1 MDTKIILVYCLCDDY
16 LKSINHREDRQ
27 VRLSDAEVMTIALV
41 AALEFGG
48 NFAQSL
54 RFLSSH
60 GYLSYRISRS
70 RYSRRLHR
78 IRDHFL
84 VLFLHLGEVWKAL
97 DEEGVYLLDTF
108 PIAVCDNIRISRCRI
123 YQDEAFR
130 GYQASKKRFFYG
142 LKLHLMVTRDGAPV
156 EFFLTPGSTGDVTGL
171 EHFDFDLPFDSLII
185 GDKAY
190 NNYEI
195 EDLLAQVGLDLEPVR
210 KKNSTRPAEPALR
223 FLQSFY
229 RKAVET
235 AGSMIERLLPK
246 SIHATSQAGFELK
259 VVLFV
264 LASSIN
270 HIPLP

>member
-1 MDTKIILVYCLCDDY
+1 MDTKNIVVYCLCDDY

-27 VRLSDAEVMTIALV
+27 TCLSDAEVMTIALV
-41 AALEFGG
+41 ATLEFGG

-60 GYLSYRISRS
+60 GYLSYHINRS
-70 RYSRRLHR
+70 RYSRRLHC

-84 VLFLHLGEVWKAL
+84 VLFAHLCEFWKAL
-97 DEEGVYLLDTF
+97 NEAGVSLLDTF
-108 PIAVCDNIRISRCRI
+108 PIAVCDNIRISRNRI
-123 YQDEAFR
+123 YEGEAFR
-130 GYQASKKRFFYG
+130 GYQASKKRYFYG
-142 LKLHLMVTRDGAPV
+142 LKIHLMVTRDGAPV
-156 EFFLTPGSTGDVTGL
+156 EFFLTPASTGDVTGL
-171 EHFDFDLPFDSLII
+171 HHFDFDLPPESLII

-195 EDLLAQVGLDLEPVR
+195 EDLFAQVGLDLKPVR
-210 KKNSTRPAEPALR
+210 KTGSKRPVKPAMR

-264 LASSIN
+264 LASKIN
-270 HIPLP
+270 NIPLL